1 MHTAMAVQMAYN
13 QDNAT
18 FGVPDYMEYG
28 LGASTNLAGF
38 DVNLTWS
45 NTDHNDSECDDACG
59 TVLLSI
65 SQSF

>member
-1 MHTAMAVQMAYN
+1 
-13 QDNAT
+13 
-18 FGVPDYMEYG
+18 MEYG

-59 TVLLSI
+59 MVLLSV
-65 SQSF
+65 SQSS